1 MAVVFRLKIDFH
13 NNFFILFLFYFCV
26 LTYLIRKTFFFFIF
40 LKKKKK
46 QPSHSSQKVYSNMV
60 VETDD
65 LVVGEDDEGNKTI
78 NEYAV
83 IQEVGRG
90 AYGKVK
96 LVVHIETDQFF
107 ALKIINKST
116 LARQKKGDE
125 GKTRL
130 DDVYYEIAVMKK
142 FRHPNVVS
150 LHEVINDPSSQ
161 KVYLLLDY
169 VQNGPIWSIGM
180 PPLPDEQLKR
190 SIIGMCQGLD
200 YIHVN
205 NVLHR
210 DIKPDNILVSEKGVV
225 RWCDFGVSSTRDKD
239 GDGVDDM
246 VLDTEGTPAFL
257 TPEQIKN
264 EAIPGRMTDMWALG
278 VTFYCISFG
287 RLPFVGNNV
296 REISASIVNKEPDYG
311 PTTAGNEVDSELI
324 NLHKGL
330 LDKRL
335 SERIGIREGV
345 REILIHPYLSGCE
358 GTQVVANAVEK
369 VTDEELDA
377 AVITG
382 HNIQLKL
389 ANTVNAAM
397 KVQHFKI
404 KMLAKKRRQILV
416 DDVGTVMDDLP
427 IASPTDE
434 GGFVPLMSPSAPID
448 FPQRDVSPLSK
459 KPLLEPSQYLSF
471 KRIPYVVDKVC
482 LLLAVKYIF
491 TKQTI

>member
-1 MAVVFRLKIDFH
+1 MV
-13 NNFFILFLFYFCV
+13 
-26 LTYLIRKTFFFFIF
+26 
-40 LKKKKK
+40 
-46 QPSHSSQKVYSNMV
+46 V
-60 VETDD
+60 VETED

-83 IQEVGRG
+83 IQEIGRG

-150 LHEVINDPSSQ
+150 LHEVINDSSSQ

-169 VQNGPIWSIGM
+169 VQNGPIWAIGM

-190 SIIGMCQGLD
+190 SLVGMCQGLD
-200 YIHVN
+200 YIHTN

-210 DIKPDNILVSEKGVV
+210 DIKPDNLLVDEAGVV

-239 GDGVDDM
+239 GDGIDDM
-246 VLDTEGTPAFL
+246 VVDTEGTPAFL

-264 EAIPGRMTDMWALG
+264 EPIQGRMTDMWALG
-278 VTFYCISFG
+278 ATLYCISFG
-287 RLPFVGNNV
+287 RLPFTGSNV
-296 REISASIVNKEPDYG
+296 REISDSIVNKEPDYG
-311 PTTAGNEVDSELI
+311 PTTAGTEVDPELV
-324 NLHKGL
+324 NLHKML
-330 LDKRL
+330 LNKNL
-335 SERIGIREGV
+335 SERLGMKSGV
-345 REILIHPYLSGCE
+345 HEILAHKYLSGCE
-358 GTQVVANAVEK
+358 GTEVVAYPVEK

-377 AVITG
+377 AVLTG

-404 KMLAKKRRQILV
+404 KLLAKKRRQIRLA
-416 DDVGTVMDDLP
+416 DSGTIMDDLP
-427 IASPTDE
+427 LASPTDE
-434 GGFVPLMSPSAPID
+434 ANSGFVPLMSPETPA
-448 FPQRDVSPLSK
+448 FPNNDGNISPLTQ
-459 KPLLEPSQYLSF
+459 KPLLEPSLYLLY
-471 KRIPYVVDKVC
+471 KRIPFVIDKAIRDLVAKRPANAAAW
-482 LLLAVKYIF
+482 LAEYFRDEIRKKAAKSDTEVAS
-491 TKQTI
+491 